1 MEQRGKYKRDPLSRR
16 YASQTG
22 HVALDRAINGMSSNP
37 PNISRKQM
45 GRVAHELLKRGSVDN
60 VKQFGNE
67 LGVNKNDIYTIW
79 YHLREYGII
88 IQTKELG
95 NTLYSIDLERVY
107 NPSPTKCVVVH
118 RHSITK
124 STPKPEPEKN
134 SPTPRYSRANG
145 PYIPSNSRSVSK
157 GRCPGCGCKPTKWEG
172 KRCLLCFTK
181 ACVAAG
187 TA

>member
-1 MEQRGKYKRDPLSRR
+1 MERRGKYKRNPLSRR

-45 GRVAHELLKRGSVDN
+45 GRVAHELLKRGSIDN
-60 VKQFGNE
+60 VKEFGNQ
-67 LGVNKNDIYTIW
+67 LGIDKTHIYTIW

-88 IQTKELG
+88 VQTKELG

-118 RHSITK
+118 RHNLTK
-124 STPKPEPEKN
+124 ATPKPEPEKN
-134 SPTPRYSRANG
+134 SPTPRYSRVNG
-145 PYIPSNSRSVSK
+145 PYIPSNKRSATN
-157 GRCPGCGCKPTKWEG
+157 GRCPECGCKPTKWEG
-172 KRCLLCFTK
+172 NRCLHCFTL